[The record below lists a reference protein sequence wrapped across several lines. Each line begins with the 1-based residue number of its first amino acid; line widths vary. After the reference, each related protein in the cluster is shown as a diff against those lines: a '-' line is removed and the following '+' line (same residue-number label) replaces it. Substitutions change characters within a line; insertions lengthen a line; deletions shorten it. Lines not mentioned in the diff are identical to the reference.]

1 MRKTGLDSF
10 PINVVN
16 NDNVDKLIK
25 EYGYE
30 GHAFLI
36 AICQKIFQERAITS
50 SGMSEF
56 VQTLCFLLCIEM
68 PR

>member
-36 AICQKIFQERAITS
+36 TICQKIICRR
-50 SGMSEF
+50 G
-56 VQTLCFLLCIEM
+56 LLH
-68 PR
+68 PVG

>member
-36 AICQKIFQERAITS
+36 AICQKIFA
-50 SGMSEF
+50 
-56 VQTLCFLLCIEM
+56 
-68 PR
+68 